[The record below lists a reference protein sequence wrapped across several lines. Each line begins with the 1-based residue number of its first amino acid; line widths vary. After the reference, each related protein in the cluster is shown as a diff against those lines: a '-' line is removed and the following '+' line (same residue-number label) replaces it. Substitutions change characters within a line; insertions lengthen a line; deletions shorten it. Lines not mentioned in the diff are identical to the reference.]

1 MKENNQMLTSPIQK
15 IEGRLCELYLSTI
28 DQNVD
33 NCMCLIEDLNT
44 RIACLEKSKSEIQTN
59 REEHLLQ
66 KIHILE
72 DAILQKEALSKN
84 LKSEL
89 DHKTKEV
96 ELLPNENV
104 RFSEDLESK
113 CTDLRKKQDLLDYN
127 TKKAELVRNENVKL
141 TEDLELKCTG
151 LRKLQDLQD
160 TERSNKFAILLEK
173 DQKQETTQSKD
184 HDDNLVEI

>member
-1 MKENNQMLTSPIQK
+1 M
-15 IEGRLCELYLSTI
+15 Y
-28 DQNVD
+28 
-33 NCMCLIEDLNT
+33 LIEDLNT
-44 RIACLEKSKSEIQTN
+44 RIACLKKLKSEIQTN
-59 REEHLLQ
+59 TEENLLQ

-96 ELLPNENV
+96 ELLPNKNV
-104 RFSEDLESK
+104 RLSEDLESK
-113 CTDLRKKQDLLDYN
+113 CTDLRKRQDLLDYK
-127 TKKAELVRNENVKL
+127 TKKAELVRIENVKL
-141 TEDLELKCTG
+141 TEDLEFKCTD

-173 DQKQETTQSKD
+173 DQKQLRDNSKQTS
-184 HDDNLVEI
+184 